1 MVVDVPEA
9 TPILS
14 TLKERGWTL
23 TEIWLTHHHWDHVQG
38 VEELVAATGAKV
50 TGGAADV
57 HRLPPLD
64 RSVAEGDT
72 FNFAGHP
79 VEVFDVPGHTTGHI
93 AFYLAAAQAAFT
105 GDSLMALGCGRLF
118 EGTAPMMWTS
128 LQKLAALPAD
138 TLICSGHEY
147 TASNAKFALTID
159 PENSDLI
166 SRSQRITDMRAKG
179 RPTVPSLLSDELATN
194 PFLRANLDSV
204 KQAIGMEFAEDDAV
218 FAEIRTRKDN
228 F

>member
-1 MVVDVPEA
+1 
-9 TPILS
+9 
-14 TLKERGWTL
+14 
-23 TEIWLTHHHWDHVQG
+23 
-38 VEELVAATGAKV
+38 
-50 TGGAADV
+50 
-57 HRLPPLD
+57 
-64 RSVAEGDT
+64 
-72 FNFAGHP
+72 
-79 VEVFDVPGHTTGHI
+79 
-93 AFYLAAAQAAFT
+93 
-105 GDSLMALGCGRLF
+105 
-118 EGTAPMMWTS
+118 MMWTS

-204 KQAIGMEFAEDDAV
+204 KQAIGMEYAEDDAV